1 MFLFNNLNNG
11 KTLREKNW
19 QTIIYK
25 QIPLFLYINE
35 PEQEFAIRLIKKDYF
50 RPSRQLV
57 KIPNNPKTME
67 EVNFIYCWL
76 QRLFTSTFEY
86 SEFNSVFNPEFINL
100 IFEENSQ
107 YLNIKSGVLQG
118 FEAKNQI
125 NAINFVKEYLKKDD
139 IENYNR
145 PRDNNWFIRFS

>member
-1 MFLFNNLNNG
+1 MGQGQKRKKL
-11 KTLREKNW
+11 
-19 QTIIYK
+19 
-25 QIPLFLYINE
+25 
-35 PEQEFAIRLIKKDYF
+35 AIENRPALHDDYF

-67 EVNFIYCWL
+67 EVNFIYYWL
-76 QRLFTSTFEY
+76 QQ
-86 SEFNSVFNPEFINL
+86 NG
-100 IFEENSQ
+100 Q

-125 NAINFVKEYLKKDD
+125 NAINFVKEYLKKED

-145 PRDNNWFIRFS
+145 PRDNNCN